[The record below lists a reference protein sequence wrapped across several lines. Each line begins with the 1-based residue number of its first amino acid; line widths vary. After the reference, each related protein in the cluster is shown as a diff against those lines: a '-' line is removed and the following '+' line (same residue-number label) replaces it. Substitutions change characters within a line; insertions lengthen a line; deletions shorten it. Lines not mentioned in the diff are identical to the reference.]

1 VRRVRTEFVG
11 TGDSVLAH
19 VCGDVWLGCTHM
31 CFVWG
36 VPGLFTRVCLP
47 ACGAFGYYLVT
58 AIVLL
63 RHVAGPWILLR
74 RCTARCRPH
83 SHVMGEGSALSHG
96 VVLVRL
102 CHSHVGPFDG
112 CLHVP

>member
-1 VRRVRTEFVG
+1 MQSCAPAGGCADCVRRVRTEFVG

-19 VCGDVWLGCTHM
+19 VCGNVWLCCTHM
-31 CFVWG
+31 CFVWD
-36 VPGLFTRVCLP
+36 VPGLSTRVCLP
-47 ACGAFGYYLVT
+47 VCGAFGCYLVT

-83 SHVMGEGSALSHG
+83 SHVMGEGSA
-96 VVLVRL
+96 
-102 CHSHVGPFDG
+102 
-112 CLHVP
+112 